1 MLNENNDTLEID
13 IKKLLFVY
21 LDKWKSLLL
30 CAVAAAV
37 LAAIVTVN
45 FITPV
50 YTASVTIYVN
60 NAGRDQKINY
70 ITGSNL
76 QTAQHLVNTYI
87 QIIGSDTVL
96 EKVSADGNLGMEAK
110 EIRKYMHA
118 AQKGEAEIFTVRI
131 THPDPKMATKIA
143 NAVADV
149 APEEI
154 ESFVE
159 GSSTKVID
167 YAKQPENPSSPSLIK
182 NIVVGGLLG
191 GLLAAAYVT
200 MMFLLD
206 VRVKD
211 EDELA
216 QMFGLPVLGQI
227 PSFDKKVSKPRKKR
241 KRGAYEAYESKS
253 DTGHSAKTGQRE
265 KRRQNTKRLQEGQ
278 LLQLERDNL
287 LNEKSDFFIREA
299 YKTLRTN
306 VSFTLTGEEACKVVV
321 VTSSMQG
328 EGKSITATNLA
339 ISYAMTDK
347 KVLLIDCD
355 MRRPKLARLMEK
367 GNKVGLSNLLM
378 DYDLLGEAV
387 QSTDIKGLDV
397 ILAGSIPPNPS
408 ELLGSARMR
417 KLIEEMKGQY
427 DYIFLDSPP
436 INMVT
441 DAAVLAPK
449 SNGVLFLVRANLSER
464 GAVIHAVNQLERTQA
479 KILGFILNDADMERI
494 HYSRSKQY
502 RSYFRYGGYSRYG
515 YSSTDLSYADRTQN
529 TQTAQREREQ
539 V

>member
-1 MLNENNDTLEID
+1 MVNENNDTLEID
-13 IKKLLFVY
+13 IRKLLFAY
-21 LDKWKSLLL
+21 LSKWRTLLF

-37 LAAIVTVN
+37 VAAIITVN

-76 QTAQHLVNTYI
+76 ETAQHLVNTYI

-96 EKVSADGNLGMEAK
+96 EKVSADGNLGMKAE
-110 EIRKYMHA
+110 EIRRYMHA

-131 THPDPKMATKIA
+131 THPDPQTATKIA
-143 NAVADV
+143 NAVANV

-167 YAKQPENPSSPSLIK
+167 FAKQPKNPSSPSLIK
-182 NIVVGGLLG
+182 NIIVGGFLG

-200 MMFLLD
+200 LMFLMD
-206 VRVKD
+206 VRIKD

-216 QMFGLPVLGQI
+216 QLFGLPVLGQI
-227 PSFDKKVSKPRKKR
+227 PSFNKKSNKPRKKK
-241 KRGAYEAYESKS
+241 KRGAYEAYESKT
-253 DTGHSAKTGQRE
+253 DTGHSDKTGQRE
-265 KRRQNTKRLQEGQ
+265 KRRQNAQRLQEGQ
-278 LLQLERDNL
+278 LLQMERDNL
-287 LNEKSDFFIREA
+287 LGEKSDFFIREA

-306 VSFTLTGEEACKVVV
+306 VSFTLAGEEECKVVV

-328 EGKSITATNLA
+328 EGKSTTATNLA

-347 KVLLIDCD
+347 KVLLVDCD
-355 MRRPKLARLMEK
+355 MRRPKLARLLEK

-387 QSTDIKGLDV
+387 QHTDIEGLDV
-397 ILAGSIPPNPS
+397 ILVGSIPPNPS

-417 KLIEEMKGQY
+417 KLIEEMKEKY

-449 SNGVLFLVRANLSER
+449 SNGVLFLVRANQSER

-479 KILGFILNDADMERI
+479 KVLGFILNDADMERL

-502 RSYFRYGGYSRYG
+502 KSYFRYGRYGRYG
-515 YSSTDLSYADRTQN
+515 YSSADFSYQN
-529 TQTAQREREQ
+529 MHAAQREREQ